1 LQELEMENAKL
12 KTDLA
17 ALRKVTAD
25 GETGGQELLS
35 KWLYEWLACERYTVC
50 GF

>member
-1 LQELEMENAKL
+1 MENAKL

-35 KWLYEWLACERYTVC
+35 KLFLGLFVRGTNVTVVSK
-50 GF
+50 

>member
-1 LQELEMENAKL
+1 MENAKL

-17 ALRKVTAD
+17 ALRKVMAD

-35 KWLYEWLACERYTVC
+35 KWFLWLCGWLECRRYMFLGC
-50 GF
+50 

>member
-1 LQELEMENAKL
+1 MMALQLQELEMENSKL

-17 ALRKVTAD
+17 ALRRVTAD

-35 KWLYEWLACERYTVC
+35 KWFVGLI
-50 GF
+50 

>member
-1 LQELEMENAKL
+1 VLVLQLQELEMENAKL

-35 KWLYEWLACERYTVC
+35 KLFL
-50 GF
+50 GFQVYV